1 MDHPR
6 TPSIDHPMDPSM
18 DYPFPKVSFKELHKN
33 EAKRGEMV
41 RNDHMDDAEEK
52 AREWQN
58 ITIIMRSC
66 HLQKA
71 NYPNLIDIFK
81 FRMTTY

>member
-6 TPSIDHPMDPSM
+6 TPSMDHPMDPSM

-41 RNDHMDDAEEK
+41 RNDHMDNAEEK
-52 AREWQN
+52 ARE
-58 ITIIMRSC
+58 
-66 HLQKA
+66 
-71 NYPNLIDIFK
+71 
-81 FRMTTY
+81 